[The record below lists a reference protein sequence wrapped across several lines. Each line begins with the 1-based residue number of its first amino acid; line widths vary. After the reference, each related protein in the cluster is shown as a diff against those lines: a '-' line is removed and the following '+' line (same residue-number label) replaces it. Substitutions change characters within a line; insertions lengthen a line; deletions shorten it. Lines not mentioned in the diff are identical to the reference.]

1 MKKSSNTNQSL
12 TFSIVVLIVL
22 LICLCIT
29 TSALVRAILIVD
41 NNFFRTGYIKVDLNG
56 GVPIITEDEFL
67 FEPGM
72 TVEKNFYVENQ
83 SSWDV
88 YYKLYF
94 ENVSG
99 VLADELDVSLR
110 CGEKV
115 LWQGLIS
122 ELTLENAEAADDVLA
137 LNERREF
144 TLSFHFPET
153 SGNEAQGKYL
163 EFNLGV
169 QAVQTKNN
177 PNKLFS

>member
-1 MKKSSNTNQSL
+1 MKKRDNTTQSL
-12 TFSIVVLIVL
+12 TVSLTVLVLL

-29 TSALVRAILIVD
+29 TSALVRAILVVD

-56 GVPIITEDEFL
+56 GAPVITEDEFL

-72 TVEKNFYVENQ
+72 TVEKDFYVENQ

-99 VLADELDVSLR
+99 PLANELDVTLKSR
-110 CGEKV
+110 EKV
-115 LWQGLIS
+115 LWEGIMS
-122 ELTLENAEAADDVLA
+122 DLTLENVNAAEDVLA
-137 LNERREF
+137 LNEHRVF
-144 TLSFHFPET
+144 TLSMHFPEDV
-153 SGNEAQGKYL
+153 GNEAQGTYL
-163 EFNLGV
+163 KFDLGV

-177 PNKLFS
+177 PYKLFG